1 MNRALLLLFFIYLL
15 SGCTNTI
22 IEKTL
27 NDAGTVMDQSPDSAR
42 RLLETI
48 HTSKIHSKAINARYA
63 LLYTQALDKCEMLTG
78 SDSLINIATN
88 YFNDKDPEN
97 AGYAW
102 FYKARCAYKSGFAPE
117 RANALLKAEGFA
129 NATTNNYLKALVYTE
144 KALMYTEQ
152 KQPDSTIIYYRL
164 SFGIFSKMNDKRNA
178 ILALLNIGNTFLNS
192 QNHVDSTIIYF
203 KKAEKLTLETNETI
217 LLSSVYR
224 SLAAYYYH
232 INNYPNALFYY
243 KKVPLTGIDVY
254 DSNLWYILAKIHLK
268 TNRISTAKEC
278 LNKVKTLG
286 TMAPDYYHT
295 WEDIY
300 IQEGNLKQALLFSNK
315 EKTATDSIY
324 KQNLTESFAGLEK
337 KFRYQNL
344 QITNQQLTISINRNR
359 MIILLIL
366 LMLSTV
372 FIVFLSYRVRSKR
385 LQIETQNKLLQKE
398 SDLLQKQTENYA
410 LLEKQIR
417 IQEVLIKR
425 VELYKKGPSAGNK
438 KNQEAENNK
447 ANVNNFYRD
456 LFALL
461 ELEFPGFIKR
471 LTDKCAKLTDQDILT
486 CCLLIAG
493 FESGMIATI
502 MDVKTDSILKQRY
515 RIRTRLNLDKSENLL
530 DYLRKI

>member
-1 MNRALLLLFFIYLL
+1 MNRALLFLFFIYLL
-15 SGCTNTI
+15 SGCSNTT
-22 IEKTL
+22 IEQTL
-27 NDAGTVMDQSPDSAR
+27 NNAGTVMDQSPDSAR

-48 HTSKIHSKAINARYA
+48 EASGIHSKAINARYA

-78 SDSLINIATN
+78 SDSLINIATS
-88 YFNDKDPEN
+88 YFNESDPEN

-129 NATTNNYLKALVYTE
+129 NTTTNNYLKALVYTE

-192 QNHVDSTIIYF
+192 KNHVDSTIIYF

-232 INNYPNALFYY
+232 INHYDNALYYY
-243 KKVPLTGIDVY
+243 KKVPLTGIDIY

-268 TNRISTAKEC
+268 TNQLANSKEC

-286 TMAPDYYHT
+286 SMAPDYYHT
-295 WEDIY
+295 WEEIY
-300 IQEGNLKQALLFSNK
+300 IQEGNLKQALQFSNK

-344 QITNQQLTISINRNR
+344 QIANQQLTISINRNR
-359 MIILLIL
+359 TIILLVL

-372 FIVFLSYRVRSKR
+372 FIVFLWYRVRSKR

-410 LLEKQIR
+410 LLQKQIR
-417 IQEVLIKR
+417 LQENLLNRVEIYKNNLIK
-425 VELYKKGPSAGNK
+425 VHKTDSEQED
-438 KNQEAENNK
+438 NQKQSNNL
-447 ANVNNFYRD
+447 NH
-456 LFALL
+456 
-461 ELEFPGFIKR
+461 
-471 LTDKCAKLTDQDILT
+471 DILT
-486 CCLLIAG
+486 LIDLEMPGYLTRLRARYPKLTQQDIALCCLLISG

-502 MDVKTDSILKQRY
+502 FDVKIETINKQRY
-515 RIRTRLNLDKSENLL
+515 RLRSRLHMENSENLKEHL
-530 DYLRKI
+530 LKI